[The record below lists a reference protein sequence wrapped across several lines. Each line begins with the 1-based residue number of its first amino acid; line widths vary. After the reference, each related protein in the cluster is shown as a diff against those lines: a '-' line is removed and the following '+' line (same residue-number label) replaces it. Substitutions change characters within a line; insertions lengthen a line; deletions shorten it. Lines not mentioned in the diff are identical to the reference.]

1 MEIEKLVSLSQR
13 DADTIIKASAVM
25 YGRIIRECKEKKIS
39 VAQAYYM
46 LRDLDRVE
54 AALVSADLW

>member
-1 MEIEKLVSLSQR
+1 MEREKLVSLSKR
-13 DADTIIKASAVM
+13 DADTIIIASAVM
-25 YGRIIRECKEKKIS
+25 HGRIIRECKEKKIS
-39 VAQAYYM
+39 VAQAYYL